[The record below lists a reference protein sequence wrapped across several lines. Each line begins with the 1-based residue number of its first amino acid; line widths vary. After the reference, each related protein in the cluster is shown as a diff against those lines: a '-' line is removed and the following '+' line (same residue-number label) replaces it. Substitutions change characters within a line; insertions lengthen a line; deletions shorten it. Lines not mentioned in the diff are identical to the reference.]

1 MSKDDFFTTLPSD
14 PNMLHLVD
22 EFLETV
28 ANSYN
33 IPEDIVFNIHLCLSE
48 AVTNAMVH
56 ANKRNPEKHV
66 FLSVSR
72 YNDKVLF
79 VIKDEG
85 TGFNPSDIPDPTI
98 PENLLKDHGRGLYL
112 MRIYTTKL
120 EYINTP
126 AGTEAHLEFKV

>member
-1 MSKDDFFTTLPSD
+1 MSENELIITLPSD

-28 ANSYN
+28 AKTFN
-33 IPEDIVFNIHLCLSE
+33 IPDDVVFNIHLCLSE
-48 AVTNAMVH
+48 AITNAMVH
-56 ANKRNPEKHV
+56 ANKKHP
-66 FLSVSR
+66 
-72 YNDKVLF
+72 DKKVTLEVTHYDDKALF

-85 TGFNPSDIPDPTI
+85 PGFDPAEIPDPTM

-120 EYINTP
+120 EYIKTP
-126 AGTEAHLEFKV
+126 TGTEAHLEFKI